1 MTKTREAAC
10 ISCCVD
16 VLMNDERTK
25 GREKRDDNHSSRR
38 SRRFARFGHAR
49 ALLRADALRPN
60 RVIAYDAYT
69 KEGSRQITKG

>member
-1 MTKTREAAC
+1 MRKMI
-10 ISCCVD
+10 ISCCAD
-16 VLMNDERTK
+16 VVMNDECTK

-60 RVIAYDAYT
+60 RAIAYDEYT